1 MELNLTHE
9 MISINETI
17 FDGMVE
23 QPVELDYTL
32 PDYYPS
38 IFKVLKCRI
47 CPKVYSCRTSG
58 DKLVIDGV
66 ISLKLLYL
74 DEDSNQIHS
83 IEQKQPFSKT
93 VDMRGEAHNPVISY
107 SAKGDYINCR
117 VINPRR
123 IDLRGAASIYI
134 KVCEQQ
140 EEQVVAGAEG
150 MGMQL
155 NKSSMSMGSEHLWA
169 TKQFSIEEQLD
180 VGYGKPPVGEILAC
194 EATAFANDC
203 KVISNKIV
211 TKGEVCLHIL
221 YRPDSDDGAL
231 QVTDQTIQ
239 ISQIIDLPGV
249 DESYQCSTTF
259 DVTSIRVEP
268 DNDAEGTIHVE
279 LDITACCD
287 AFRNKEMQG
296 VCDAFSTLYETALSA
311 KEVRTEK
318 LLSLFSDTVSL
329 KEVFEVQ
336 NLQEVCDVWCTVS
349 NLIGTAECESIGFTA
364 DLNAVLIG
372 LDNENLPCAI
382 EKTIPI
388 EFRFASET
396 PLEPGA
402 VVIAHAEPC
411 SAEAS
416 LNGNSVEL
424 RVSLYV
430 CGRVCAEARTRVLTD
445 ISADDA
451 RPKEKAANCALTIYY
466 ADGGE
471 QVWDIAK
478 RYNTS
483 VSAIMEE
490 NNLDG
495 DTIREREMIL
505 IPIVE

>member
-9 MISINETI
+9 LISINETI
-17 FDGMVE
+17 FDGTVE
-23 QPVELDYTL
+23 QPVELDYSL

-58 DKLVIDGV
+58 DKLAVDGV
-66 ISLKLLYL
+66 VILKILYI

-93 VDMRGEAHNPVISY
+93 VDMRSEGHNPIISY
-107 SAKGDYINCR
+107 TVKGDYVNCR

-123 IDLRGAASIYI
+123 IDLRGAASIHI

-150 MGMQL
+150 MGIQL
-155 NKSSMSMGSEHLWA
+155 NKSNMSMGSEHLWA
-169 TKQFSIEEQLD
+169 TKQFTIEDQLD
-180 VGYGKPPVGEILAC
+180 VGYGKPPVGEILSC
-194 EATAFANDC
+194 EASAVANDC

-211 TKGEVCLHIL
+211 TKGEVLLHIL
-221 YRPDSDDGAL
+221 YRPDSEDGAL
-231 QVTDQTIQ
+231 QICSQSLP

-249 DESYQCSTTF
+249 DESYQCSTAF

-268 DNDAEGTIHVE
+268 DNDAEGAIQVE

-296 VCDAFSTLYETALSA
+296 VCDAFSTAYETALSS
-311 KEVRTEK
+311 KEVKTEK
-318 LLSLFSDTVSL
+318 LVSLFSDTVSL
-329 KEVFEVQ
+329 KESVEGP
-336 NLQEVCDVWCTVS
+336 NLQQVCDAWCTVA
-349 NLIGTAECESIGFTA
+349 NLNGSTEREDICFTA
-364 DLNAVLIG
+364 DLNAVIIG
-372 LDNENLPCAI
+372 IDNEMMPCTI

-388 EFRFASET
+388 AFRLPSET
-396 PLEPGA
+396 AFEPGA

-411 SAEAS
+411 SVEAN
-416 LNGNSVEL
+416 LNGSSVDL
-424 RVSLYV
+424 RLDLYV
-430 CGRVCAEARTRVLTD
+430 CGRVCMEMRSKVLTD
-445 ISADDA
+445 ISADET
-451 RPKEKAANCALTIYY
+451 RPKEKNNDCALTLYY

-490 NNLDG
+490 NNLEG